1 MSVSFDEN
9 GKAVYVGPKVRWS
22 FHSCFKL
29 IASILGSVLPQVT
42 KRFLDFANWMLAW
55 DRYALGAAMVKQM
68 DFRTAMQ
75 HKAVCTE
82 VCALCI

>member
-1 MSVSFDEN
+1 MLD
-9 GKAVYVGPKVRWS
+9 
-22 FHSCFKL
+22 
-29 IASILGSVLPQVT
+29 SVLLQVT

-82 VCALCI
+82 VCALCL